1 MVTGPSA
8 GPVARLMARRRWN
21 WLILPMLVAFGLI
34 YLPAILSFVLIS
46 FHESTGLGRVG
57 DAWTLD
63 NYGRILTDP
72 VYLTGLGRSVALGLI
87 TVLGALILGFPLAY
101 YISRHSSK
109 FALAVFT
116 LLYVSSLTSIVIRGL
131 GWITLLGT
139 RGPINEILLTLGIT
153 QEPVIFYGNLVGLS
167 IAMIHYTLPF
177 MVLPLLPVM
186 QAVPPGLEEAS
197 AGLGAGFLTTI
208 RRVVMPLAMPGV
220 VAGSPLVFAMT
231 ISAFVIPRLV
241 GGLTLRLTALLIDQ
255 EMRTTFNYAIGSTLA
270 SVLLLLVAGVVVMAS
285 AVGRKR

>member
-1 MVTGPSA
+1 MG
-8 GPVARLMARRRWN
+8 GRRWN
-21 WLILPMLVAFGLI
+21 WLILPMMIGFLTI
-34 YLPAILSFVLIS
+34 YVPAIVSFVLIS
-46 FHESTGLGRVG
+46 FHPPAGPAAVG
-57 DAWTLD
+57 PEWTLD
-63 NYGRILTDP
+63 NYARVLTDA
-72 VYLTGLGRSVALGLI
+72 VYQTGLVRTITLGVT
-87 TVLGALILGFPLAY
+87 TVVGALVIGFPLAY
-101 YISRHSSK
+101 YISRYSSR

-139 RGPINEILLTLGIT
+139 RGPINEALLAVGAI
-153 QEPVIFYGNLVGLS
+153 QEPIIFYGNLVGLS

-177 MVLPLLPVM
+177 MVLTLLPVM

-220 VAGSPLVFAMT
+220 VAGSLLVFAMT

-270 SVLLLLVAGVVVMAS
+270 SVLLLLVLGVVVLS
-285 AVGRKR
+285 GVVGANRRYSR